1 MKTIALSLTLLVL
14 ATFSFAQFPQSSAS
28 DSCCYVT
35 NDLRAAIIDNDRS
48 TVDVKIA
55 KLPNEVVKIRVRDN
69 NEIIHQTRV
78 KKEEIVD
85 LKFDLVNY
93 PEGKYVFEILKKNQV
108 VYSKEIEF
116 NNENIAFAK
125 K

>member
-1 MKTIALSLTLLVL
+1 MKTIATTLTLIFL

-35 NDLRAAIIDNDRS
+35 KDLRAAIIDKDGS

-55 KLPNEVVKIRVRDN
+55 KLPNEVVKIRVWDN

-85 LKFDLVNY
+85 LKFDLANY
-93 PEGKYVFEILKKNQV
+93 PEGKYVFEILRKNQV
-108 VYSKEIEF
+108 VYSKEIEYE
-116 NNENIAFAK
+116 NENIAFARK
-125 K
+125 